1 MVKKN
6 GNLAD
11 VLGKDDAR
19 YELNIKSYYFYL
31 IFEEFYWKIDLK
43 KVFGVVRNFVVKCII
58 L

>member
-6 GNLAD
+6 GNSAD

-19 YELNIKSYYFYL
+19 YELNIKSYYFYPT
-31 IFEEFYWKIDLK
+31 FEEFYWKTDLK
-43 KVFGVVRNFVVKCII
+43 KVSGVRNFAAKCTI